1 MTGSFTQTEQAP
13 GEGPR
18 QRRRMDVPRSGT
30 LLRSGKHAIC
40 SRRSTVY
47 STFPVSHSAEFCLFE
62 AVHPLPFGHPLLQG
76 GGNAFYVY
84 FKTLR
89 RFYTFMRRTTISHF
103 SFLIQRAAC
112 PKNQLTHD
120 FLSTS
125 SITRLSTF
133 ISIGFATWAFMP
145 SAMAFALSSA
155 KALAVMAMMGI
166 FESCG
171 SSRRRMMVVAL

>member
-1 MTGSFTQTEQAP
+1 MCRVAAP
-13 GEGPR
+13 FYVAESMPSVPDVLPSIPHFPFLILQNSASSR
-18 QRRRMDVPRSGT
+18 QSIPCPSGT
-30 LLRSGKHAIC
+30 PFFKGERVLRLFQNSAALLI
-40 SRRSTVY
+40 
-47 STFPVSHSAEFCLFE
+47 
-62 AVHPLPFGHPLLQG
+62 
-76 GGNAFYVY
+76 
-84 FKTLR
+84 
-89 RFYTFMRRTTISHF
+89 FMRRTTISHF

-120 FLSTS
+120 FPSTS
-125 SITRLSTF
+125 SITRLSSF

-166 FESCG
+166 FESSG

>member
-1 MTGSFTQTEQAP
+1 
-13 GEGPR
+13 
-18 QRRRMDVPRSGT
+18 MDVPRSGT

-47 STFPVSHSAEFCLFE
+47 STFPGSHSAEFCLFE
-62 AVHPLPFGHPLLQG
+62 AVYPLPFGHPLLQG
-76 GGNAFYVY
+76 GTRF
-84 FKTLR
+84 TLISILR
-89 RFYTFMRRTTISHF
+89 ALLIFMRHTTISHF
-103 SFLIQRAAC
+103 AFLISHSKSSMP
-112 PKNQLTHD
+112 PKPLTHC
-120 FLSTS
+120 FPSTS
-125 SITRLSTF
+125 SITRLSSF

-166 FESCG
+166 FESSG

>member
-1 MTGSFTQTEQAP
+1 MCRVAAP
-13 GEGPR
+13 
-18 QRRRMDVPRSGT
+18 
-30 LLRSGKHAIC
+30 
-40 SRRSTVY
+40 
-47 STFPVSHSAEFCLFE
+47 
-62 AVHPLPFGHPLLQG
+62 
-76 GGNAFYVY
+76 FYVAESMPSVPDVLPSIPPFPFLILQTSASSRQSIPCPSGPPF
-84 FKTLR
+84 FKGGT
-89 RFYTFMRRTTISHF
+89 RFTFISKLCGASIRLCAAPPFRISHF

-120 FLSTS
+120 FLSTF

-166 FESCG
+166 FESSG